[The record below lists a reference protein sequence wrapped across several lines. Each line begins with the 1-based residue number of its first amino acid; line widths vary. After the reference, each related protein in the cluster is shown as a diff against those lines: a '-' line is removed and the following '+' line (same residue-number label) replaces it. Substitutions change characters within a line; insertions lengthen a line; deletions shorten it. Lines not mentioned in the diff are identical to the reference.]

1 MGVSRH
7 TGIGTDET
15 SFTEY
20 FEMNIDVKI
29 VAPYWAGLEEL
40 EQ

>member
-7 TGIGTDET
+7 TGIGTDEP
-15 SFTEY
+15 SQNISKW
-20 FEMNIDVKI
+20 MNIDVKI
-29 VAPYWAGLEEL
+29 VALYWAGLEEL